1 MEVTFTINPGL
12 QAEVSKTYNEPG
24 FSPKSLFYV
33 LCKNLATLRLGNKKS
48 GSFANKREKGAC
60 N

>member
-12 QAEVSKTYNEPG
+12 QAGVSKTYIEPG

-33 LCKNLATLRLGNKKS
+33 LCKNLATLRLGNKKI
-48 GSFANKREKGAC
+48 GFLC
-60 N
+60 